1 MFRSKTWIWGGF
13 RLLTPSKPNPQG
25 YFTYYVLADPVG
37 GALGGGEVM
46 RDSVRA
52 AFPGD
57 EGRERVRRWME
68 SMVLE
73 APFAP
78 GGENFVEADL
88 RNPRV
93 SNQGRG
99 HKQR

>member
-1 MFRSKTWIWGGF
+1 
-13 RLLTPSKPNPQG
+13 
-25 YFTYYVLADPVG
+25 
-37 GALGGGEVM
+37 
-46 RDSVRA
+46 
-52 AFPGD
+52 
-57 EGRERVRRWME
+57 
-68 SMVLE
+68 MVLE